1 MHGIPSNH
9 RRRVRNPAGP
19 SAAARGEVPSAG
31 VRPVLDGIRRLV
43 RSLRLSAERAR
54 RVAGISGAQ
63 LFVLQALAESE
74 GQSVSELAERTA
86 TDQSSVS
93 VVVTRLLRRRLLT
106 RRSDPRD
113 RRRHLLTLTARGRAV
128 ARRSPPAAQQ
138 DLVRAIEA
146 LPRADQAALAE
157 LVDRV
162 VAGMGDVSAELFFE
176 EPPAPRRM
184 PRA

>member
-1 MHGIPSNH
+1 MHGIPSNP
-9 RRRVRNPAGP
+9 RRRARNPAGP
-19 SAAARGEVPSAG
+19 PPGARGELPSPG

-43 RSLRLSAERAR
+43 RSLRLSTERAR
-54 RVAGISGAQ
+54 REAGISGAQ

-106 RRSDPRD
+106 RRADPRD
-113 RRRHLLTLTARGRAV
+113 RRRHLLNLTARGRAV
-128 ARRSPPAAQQ
+128 ARRTPPAAQQ

-157 LVDRV
+157 LLGRIVS
-162 VAGMGDVSAELFFE
+162 GMGEVSAELFFE
-176 EPPAPRRM
+176 ATPAPRRI